1 MCMYAHMYVC
11 IAVLWFMDQRH
22 IAHYNLSYAPPL
34 RLLSSSFLSSSF
46 LSSSSLFSFS
56 LLEDIDSGKF
66 SYGHSDKYSLSDAFW
81 TCSNMFAN
89 RWVCTY
95 VCDVKETNCNVVE
108 LTNLLR

>member
-34 RLLSSSFLSSSF
+34 HLL
-46 LSSSSLFSFS
+46 SSSLFSFS

-66 SYGHSDKYSLSDAFW
+66 SYGHSVEYSLSDAFW

-108 LTNLLR
+108 LMNLSR